1 MKILKAIPKS
11 KIPKRSG
18 GGNRNSN
25 REEYNAVVD
34 RVIKLSIDNCIPIE
48 CADRHEVENAQMA
61 LRNRGVYTQRRGTT
75 LYASK
80 NASID

>member
-1 MKILKAIPKS
+1 MKMLKAIPKS

-18 GGNRNSN
+18 GGAYLTHRD
-25 REEYNAVVD
+25 EYNAVVD
-34 RVIKLSIDNCIPIE
+34 RVTKLSIDNCIPIE
-48 CADRHEVENAQMA
+48 CADHHEVMNVAMA

-80 NASID
+80 SASID